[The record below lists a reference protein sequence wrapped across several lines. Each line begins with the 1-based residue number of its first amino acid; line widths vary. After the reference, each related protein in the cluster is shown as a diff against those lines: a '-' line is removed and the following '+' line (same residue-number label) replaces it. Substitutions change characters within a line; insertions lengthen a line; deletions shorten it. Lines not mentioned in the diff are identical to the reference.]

1 MNILTRRLLS
11 IIVMVLVWDACA
23 WLRAAD
29 VVGPSVTELTI
40 EQAAKL
46 VVEQGDLDLSDL
58 HVLSPQVAA
67 LLARSTG
74 SIQLNGL
81 ASLSPES
88 AAALSQP
95 DAFLELDGLIELPLD
110 TARALITATNPRA
123 LTLRG
128 LRSIT
133 DEVAELMGQHSGY
146 RDWSPSPTD
155 RLNCSPH
162 TGDFSGSPA

>member
-11 IIVMVLVWDACA
+11 IIVMVLVWVAGA
-23 WLRAAD
+23 LPRADD

-46 VVEQGDLDLSDL
+46 VVRQGDLELSDL

-110 TARALITATNPRA
+110 TARALITVTNPRG
-123 LTLRG
+123 LSLRG
-128 LRSIT
+128 LQSIS
-133 DEVAELMGQHSGY
+133 DEVAELMGQHNG
-146 RDWSPSPTD
+146 
-155 RLNCSPH
+155 
-162 TGDFSGSPA
+162 